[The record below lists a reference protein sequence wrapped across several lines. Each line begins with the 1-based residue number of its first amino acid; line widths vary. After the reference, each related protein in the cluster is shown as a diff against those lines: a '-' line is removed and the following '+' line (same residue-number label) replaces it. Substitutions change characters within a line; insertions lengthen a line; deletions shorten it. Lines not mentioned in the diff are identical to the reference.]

1 MPFIK
6 SYYINKIKLTN
17 VPIKSNN
24 FDKFELLI
32 IRNYNQLNKLR
43 EENYRFGEW
52 NLKYINNQLLN
63 NCIAISFFKDKKL
76 AHQRWI
82 ATCINSKKFVENWPI
97 NINWKFEAC
106 WGNAFTLPKYRN
118 NGLNKLSIKECINF
132 LKSIG
137 IRNVFFTIQK
147 KNYINVK
154 SYSKYNIIKIGEGY
168 YFYLN
173 RFLNFRITIKKINEQ

>member
-63 NCIAISFFKDKKL
+63 NCIAISFFKDKTG
-76 AHQRWI
+76 I
-82 ATCINSKKFVENWPI
+82 S
-97 NINWKFEAC
+97 
-106 WGNAFTLPKYRN
+106 
-118 NGLNKLSIKECINF
+118 
-132 LKSIG
+132 KSISG
-137 IRNVFFTIQK
+137 IITLI
-147 KNYINVK
+147 
-154 SYSKYNIIKIGEGY
+154 S
-168 YFYLN
+168 
-173 RFLNFRITIKKINEQ
+173 FLRQ